1 MAGDPVT
8 AAPADL
14 PQLAPRWLSRS
25 AWIAVAAT
33 ANLAVTFGYQ
43 WFPVVKLGAGAETDA
58 LFVSAIVPQIV
69 LSVISTSLTS
79 VLTPMLSTASAT
91 AFRMQ
96 AWTVGLGVALAA
108 AALNG
113 VLYLSAGIWV
123 PWLVPG
129 FDAPVRALTLD
140 LVRVQLIGAFF
151 TMLLA
156 VQWSASYA
164 RDRFLWVEASGM
176 LAGTVA
182 LAGAWW
188 SMDRYG
194 VYAVAWALTFR
205 AGLQVVLLMPALG
218 RVTRPAWH
226 AAGGMEMWRR
236 LLPLLGGSVYYKADP
251 IVERVLA
258 SFALPGHL
266 SLFHLAQQVYAGGNQ
281 VLTRALINPIMPRL
295 ARHAKQ
301 AEWAAFTQLVRHRVL
316 LSSLLFAVAWLGLL
330 VAGRPVMHVALR
342 AWLEPEQVRLLH
354 ALLVLLVGVWF
365 GGAAGQVFT
374 VAFYAFGNTVT
385 PTRTGVVAFTL
396 AIPLKIAAYWMGGIL
411 GLAVATSLYTF
422 GTAVVHHLFLRR
434 DIGRLAAAAGT
445 VP

>member
-14 PQLAPRWLSRS
+14 PQPSPRWLSRS

-43 WFPVVKLGAGAETDA
+43 WFPVVKLGAGAATDA
-58 LFVSAIVPQIV
+58 LFVSAIVPQVV

-79 VLTPMLSTASAT
+79 VLTPMLSTASVT

-113 VLYLSAGIWV
+113 ALYVSAGLWV

-129 FDAPVRALTLD
+129 FDAPLRALTLD

-164 RDRFLWVEASGM
+164 RDRFLWVEASGT
-176 LAGTVA
+176 LAGIVG
-182 LAGAWW
+182 LVGAWW

-194 VYAVAWALTFR
+194 VHAVAWALALR
-205 AGLQVVLLMPALG
+205 AALQVLLLMPALG
-218 RVTRPAWH
+218 RVARPDWR
-226 AAGGMEMWRR
+226 AAGGMDIWRR
-236 LLPLLGGSVYYKADP
+236 LLPLLGGSIYYKADP
-251 IVERVLA
+251 VVERILV

-281 VLTRALINPIMPRL
+281 VLTRALINPIMPHL
-295 ARHAKQ
+295 ARHAK
-301 AEWAAFTQLVRHRVL
+301 AADWAAFRQLVRHRVV
-316 LSSLLFAVAWLGLL
+316 LSTGLL
-330 VAGRPVMHVALR
+330 AAVWVGVLIVGRPVMHLVLR
-342 AWLEPEQVRLLH
+342 SWLDETQITLLH
-354 ALLVLLVGVWF
+354 ALLVLLAGVWF

-374 VAFYAFGNTVT
+374 VGFYAFGNTVT
-385 PTRTGVVAFTL
+385 PTRTGVIGFTA
-396 AIPLKIAAYWMGGIL
+396 AIPLKIAAYWLGGIL
-411 GLAVATSLYTF
+411 GLAVATSLHVL
-422 GTAVVHHLFLRR
+422 GMAAVHHVFLRR
-434 DIGRLAAAAGT
+434 DLDRMALAAGAAR
-445 VP
+445 

>member
-1 MAGDPVT
+1 VT

-14 PQLAPRWLSRS
+14 PQPSPRWLSRS

-43 WFPVVKLGAGAETDA
+43 WFPVVKLGAGTATDA
-58 LFVSAIVPQIV
+58 LFVSAIVPQVV

-113 VLYLSAGIWV
+113 VLYVSAGSWV

-129 FDAPVRALTLD
+129 FDAPLRALTLD

-164 RDRFLWVEASGM
+164 R
-176 LAGTVA
+176 
-182 LAGAWW
+182 AWW

-194 VYAVAWALTFR
+194 VHAVAWALALR
-205 AGLQVVLLMPALG
+205 AALQVLLLMPALG
-218 RVTRPAWH
+218 RVARPDWR
-226 AAGGMEMWRR
+226 AAGGMDIWRR
-236 LLPLLGGSVYYKADP
+236 LLPLLGGSIYYKADP
-251 IVERVLA
+251 VVERILV

-281 VLTRALINPIMPRL
+281 VLTRALINPIMPHL
-295 ARHAKQ
+295 ARHAK
-301 AEWAAFTQLVRHRVL
+301 AADWAAFRQLVRHRVV
-316 LSSLLFAVAWLGLL
+316 LSTGLL
-330 VAGRPVMHVALR
+330 AAVWVGVLLVGRPVMHLVLR
-342 AWLEPEQVRLLH
+342 SWLDENQINLLH
-354 ALLVLLVGVWF
+354 ALLVLLAGVWF

-374 VAFYAFGNTVT
+374 VGFYAFGNTVT
-385 PTRTGVVAFTL
+385 PTRTGVIGFTA
-396 AIPLKIAAYWMGGIL
+396 AIPLKIAAYWLGGIL
-411 GLAVATSLYTF
+411 GLAVATSLHVL
-422 GTAVVHHLFLRR
+422 GMAAVHHVFLRR
-434 DIGRLAAAAGT
+434 NLDRMAPAAGAAR
-445 VP
+445 